1 MRTKYLIQQTSRP
14 LLCALALA
22 TLNACGG
29 GSSAEPTAHS
39 VTPTPT
45 VITTFS
51 GVLRDAGTRQPIAGG
66 TVGVG
71 LKDSTTPASV
81 VTGTDGAFALRVET
95 GMLNTASSVVLTV
108 VNKDHRPCTVEIK
121 NLSSAGGTHAV
132 TECAELSTV
141 PAGTFVPPEG
151 AVITRLGDGASSGS
165 SVESN
170 SSRLSTLPV
179 GTSKEIKIGAINATS
194 AGSNLGVSVRLKIRG
209 IEAACA
215 NKVSIY
221 QTQSQPLLVASGG
234 AGGTLVTSDT
244 RGEFSSYDFRLAVSA
259 LAATGDLYVRLESG
273 ACGAAPADQHGDF
286 EFYDLSG
293 TFTAALPPT

>member
-1 MRTKYLIQQTSRP
+1 
-14 LLCALALA
+14 
-22 TLNACGG
+22 
-29 GSSAEPTAHS
+29 
-39 VTPTPT
+39 
-45 VITTFS
+45 
-51 GVLRDAGTRQPIAGG
+51 
-66 TVGVG
+66 VGVG

-81 VTGTDGAFALRVET
+81 ITGADGAFALRVDT
-95 GMLNTASSVVLTV
+95 SKLNTASSVVLTV
-108 VNKDHRPCTVEIK
+108 VNEDHRPCTVEIK

-132 TECAELSTV
+132 TECAELSGV

-151 AVITRLGDGASSGS
+151 AVITRLGDGTSGS
-165 SVESN
+165 SVESI

-234 AGGTLVTSDT
+234 AGGTLVSSDT

-273 ACGAAPADQHGDF
+273 ACGATPADQHGDF

>member
-1 MRTKYLIQQTSRP
+1 MRTKDLIEQTSRP

-22 TLNACGG
+22 MLNACGG
-29 GSSAEPTAHS
+29 GGGAEPTDSNA
-39 VTPTPT
+39 TPTP
-45 VITTFS
+45 VVSTTFS
-51 GVLRDAGTRQPIAGG
+51 GVLRDAGTRQPIVGA

-81 VTGTDGAFALRVET
+81 ITGSDGAFALRVET
-95 GMLNTASSVVLTV
+95 SKLNTASSVVLTV

-121 NLSSAGGTHAV
+121 NLSSAGGTQEV
-132 TECAELSTV
+132 PECAELSAV

-151 AVITRLGDGASSGS
+151 AVITRLGDGASGS

-170 SSRLSTLPV
+170 SGRLSTLPV

-234 AGGTLVTSDT
+234 AGGALVTSDT